1 MKTEEREK
9 LIQAYLEAYNAKN
22 VKGMM
27 DTLEDEV
34 VFENFSS
41 GEKTHSLYGKKAFQA
56 QANDALA
63 YFSSRKQTIKSI
75 IHKKEK
81 TEIEIDYWAI
91 AAMDFPNGIQ
101 KGQEIKLVG
110 KSVFEFG
117 QKGITKIMDIS

>member
-9 LIQAYLEAYNAKN
+9 LIQAYLEAYNAKD
-22 VKGMM
+22 VEGMM
-27 DTLEDEV
+27 EALEDNV

-41 GEKTHSLYGKKAFQA
+41 GEKTHSLKGKKEFQN

-63 YFSSRKQTIKSI
+63 YFSSRRQTVKSMTYE
-75 IHKKEK
+75 KEK

-91 AAMDFPNGIQ
+91 AAMDFPNGIK
-101 KGQEIKLVG
+101 KGQELSLQG

-117 QKGITKIMDIS
+117 SKGITKITDIS